1 LFYFAIKCARVS
13 AFMIVCVAGNP
24 AIDKLFEVE
33 TVRAGEIHRPDAFI
47 ALPGGKGIHV
57 AQVATALGAEAI
69 ATGILGGHH
78 GRWLSETLSEEG
90 VPGVF
95 AWAQAGETRSC
106 LTVADR
112 DTGGLTE
119 FYEDGITA
127 SPRDWAE
134 LARIVDE
141 PTARGASWLAMA
153 GSVPAA
159 PGVEGYAQLVRA
171 ARGAGVRSAVDSRGP
186 DLVRAIQA
194 GPHLVKINAAE
205 ACELLELSRLDGPAH
220 AHEAARA
227 IRARAGGDGHAV
239 VITLGEQGMV
249 LIDPEGAAWQGT
261 VAVHGNYPVGSGDAF
276 LAGLLVALDGDTPG
290 RPDAWPEAARLG
302 LGAAAANAEVPGAAR
317 LDPARARELAARADV
332 RMLGTTS

>member
-141 PTARGASWLAMA
+141 LTARGASWLAMA

-159 PGVEGYAQLVRA
+159 PGVEGYAQLLRA
-171 ARGAGVRSAVDSRGP
+171 ARATGVLSAVDSRGP
-186 DLVRAIQA
+186 DLARAVEQQ
-194 GPHLVKINAAE
+194 PDLVKINAYE
-205 ACELLELSRLDGPAH
+205 ASELLGSEVDDVPPAH
-220 AHEAARA
+220 AAALA
-227 IRARAGGDGHAV
+227 IRDRAGGEGHAV
-239 VITLGEQGMV
+239 VVTLGEQGMV
-249 LIDPEGAAWQGT
+249 LVEPAGPAWHGA

-276 LAGLLVALDGDTPG
+276 FAGLLVALSDGTAG
-290 RPDAWPEAARLG
+290 GADAWPRAARLG

-317 LDPARARELAARADV
+317 LDPARARELAAQAEMRRLA
-332 RMLGTTS
+332 